1 MAVII
6 KYPAQ
11 SKIRN
16 KEFLKRKS
24 KELTNLD
31 WAKWG
36 GWFDTDGAFDSKKR
50 VRLGLADREA
60 VELFSKT
67 FETSM
72 VYIEGKTITPEP
84 YRREYISK
92 VYESCLRGE
101 IAEWFARNVAKFIL
115 IKKEK
120 IFKLVGEPFLIDDT
134 EWTDEEF
141 IRYIATA
148 YDGDGCFGIQNH
160 KHNIKNMYRLAVSLN
175 SSNVEYLATIKS
187 QIEKRFKTPL
197 IGIHEG
203 KSYETKVGT
212 KTKYVLQ
219 FYVSETYDSN
229 HPYINF
235 LRVIKDHMTLSRKK
249 NKLIKLI
256 ELIDLRKDGKSA

>member
-6 KYPAQ
+6 KYPSQ
-11 SKIRN
+11 NKTKN

-24 KELTNLD
+24 KELISLD

-36 GWFDTDGAFDSKKR
+36 GWFDTDGAFDSQGR
-50 VRLGLADREA
+50 VRLSLADREA

-72 VYIEGKTITPEP
+72 VYMEGKTITPEP
-84 YRREYISK
+84 YRKEYISK
-92 VYESCLRGE
+92 TYESSLRGE
-101 IAEWFARNVAKFIL
+101 IAKWFAKNIAKFIL

-120 IFKLVGEPFLIDDT
+120 IFKLVGEPFLVDDT

-148 YDGDGCFGIQNH
+148 YDGDGCFGI
-160 KHNIKNMYRLAVSLN
+160 HNQKNTKNLYRLVIKLN
-175 SSNVEYLATIKS
+175 SSNIEYLAIIKS

-197 IGIHEG
+197 ISITEG
-203 KSYETKVGT
+203 RSYETRLGT
-212 KTKYVLQ
+212 KTKYCLS
-219 FYVSETYDSN
+219 FYVSEDYDHD

-256 ELIDLRKDGKSA
+256 ELIDLKKDIKSA